1 MQDRDSFHHRASR
14 TRIGDARRAQHDGND
29 PLLETLKESVATDG
43 KEPKALDL
51 DNPEQRRRFMEG
63 LAAEREAKI
72 DRQKRLDE
80 LEGDPAAASI
90 PIDRLNASNDD

>member
-14 TRIGDARRAQHDGND
+14 TRIGDGRRAQHDLND
-29 PLLETLKESVATDG
+29 PLPEILRESVAAG

-63 LAAEREAKI
+63 LGADRAAKI

-80 LEGDPAAASI
+80 LEGAATSI

>member
-14 TRIGDARRAQHDGND
+14 TRIGDARRAQNDLND
-29 PLLETLKESVATDG
+29 PLPQTLRESVATG

-90 PIDRLNASNDD
+90 PIDRLNPSNDD